1 MGNLPRFRGNVVVF
15 SFALLFVVVMV
26 FGNEGS
32 AGVDERSG
40 ASGSQR
46 LGSPSSTSSAESQP
60 HNVALA
66 VGKAKRSNP
75 GSANDQSAA
84 GPPEAR
90 PVSSDEAAAP
100 SSDAIQ
106 IHD

>member
-1 MGNLPRFRGNVVVF
+1 VVF

-32 AGVDERSG
+32 GGVDEGAG

-46 LGSPSSTSSAESQP
+46 LGSPSSSSSGESRP

-66 VGKAKRSNP
+66 LGKAKRSNP
-75 GSANDQSAA
+75 WSANGQSAA
-84 GPPEAR
+84 GPPEAPP
-90 PVSSDEAAAP
+90 PVSSDEAPAP